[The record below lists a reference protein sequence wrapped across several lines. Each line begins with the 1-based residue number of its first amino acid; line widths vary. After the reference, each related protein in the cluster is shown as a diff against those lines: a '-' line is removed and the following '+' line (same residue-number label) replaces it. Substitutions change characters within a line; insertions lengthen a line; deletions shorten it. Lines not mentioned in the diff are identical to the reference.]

1 MKALRIALVPYLLS
15 LVACSGGGA
24 GVEALPV
31 TADVRKPMADNEI
44 LLKAYDSQYQVP
56 ANFFVDERA
65 DTPRSFSLYHVK
77 DVSIS
82 YERCTNNYDEAYA
95 WETVDNDNRAV
106 TGYYVG
112 SVENDKYFEFIR
124 ELDFQGSVGNV
135 GDLTSPGFS
144 RVFKCDYVDR
154 NGVDRNLRN
163 GYAGTINTR
172 PLSLAAIRNFSEY
185 MWQFTFFWPATKTV
199 LETFSSEQTNAYEHT
214 LALAFV
220 TNQGTDQCDLV
231 EIVDWVFSARKSDGT
246 ITKEF
251 RLLRQFEAQLVN
263 GSPEKCSD

>member
-1 MKALRIALVPYLLS
+1 MKALRTALVPCLLS
-15 LVACSGGGA
+15 LLACSGGGT
-24 GVEALPV
+24 GGEAPPI
-31 TADVRKPMADNEI
+31 TANAPKPMADNEI
-44 LLKAYDSQYQVP
+44 MTKAYDSQYQVP

-82 YERCTNNYDEAYA
+82 YERCTNSYDEAYA
-95 WETVDNDNRAV
+95 WEAADNDSRAV

-112 SVENDKYFEFIR
+112 SVENDRYFEFIR
-124 ELDFQGSVGNV
+124 ELDFQDSVGSV

-163 GYAGTINTR
+163 GYAGAINTR
-172 PLSLAAIRNFSEY
+172 PLSSTAIRNFSEY

-199 LETFSSEQTNAYEHT
+199 LETFSSEHTNTYEHT

-220 TNQGTDQCDLV
+220 TNQGTDRCDLV
-231 EIVDWVFSARKSDGT
+231 EVVDWVFSVNKSDGAV
-246 ITKEF
+246 TKEF

-263 GSPEKCSD
+263 GSPEKCGD